1 MFSNLL
7 HVIKEEQDTSNVLKN
22 SIRTLN
28 IDICTKGYAIL
39 IARHLSL
46 KIYNFVSIFT
56 RLINS

>member
-7 HVIKEEQDTSNVLKN
+7 HVIKEEQDNVLKN

-28 IDICTKGYAIL
+28 IEICTKSYAIL

-46 KIYNFVSIFT
+46 KIYNFVSILS

>member
-7 HVIKEEQDTSNVLKN
+7 HVIKEEQDNVLKN

-28 IDICTKGYAIL
+28 IEICTKGYAIL

-56 RLINS
+56 KLINS